1 MIKDQALAEEIVGIE
16 REALSP
22 AESRRR
28 ALEAIRRRYA
38 V

>member
-1 MIKDQALAEEIVGIE
+1 MIKDPELAEEIVDIE
-16 REALSP
+16 REALRP